1 MSGTSNNESYKNSH
15 SSPVPPKRVTEENKQ
30 VETNTESGGVDALFT
45 VISGKLQQLVK
56 KQNRLQ
62 RENEQ
67 LRQELEETRKKQA
80 AYEQHIMELQ
90 HRITVLKLSTGD
102 MPEKDKK
109 EFEKTLNLYIR
120 EIDKCIA
127 YLSQ

>member
-1 MSGTSNNESYKNSH
+1 MKETSNNEPYKNSH
-15 SSPVPPKRVTEENKQ
+15 SGPVPPKRVTEENAQ
-30 VETNTESGGVDALFT
+30 GVANAESGGIDAQFT
-45 VISGKLQQLVK
+45 IISGKLQQLLK

-67 LRQELEETRKKQA
+67 LRQELEESRKKQVF
-80 AYEQHIMELQ
+80 YEQHLLELE
-90 HRITVLKLSTGD
+90 HRITVIKLGSGD
-102 MPEKDKK
+102 MPDKDKK
-109 EFEKTLNLYIR
+109 QFERTLNLYIR